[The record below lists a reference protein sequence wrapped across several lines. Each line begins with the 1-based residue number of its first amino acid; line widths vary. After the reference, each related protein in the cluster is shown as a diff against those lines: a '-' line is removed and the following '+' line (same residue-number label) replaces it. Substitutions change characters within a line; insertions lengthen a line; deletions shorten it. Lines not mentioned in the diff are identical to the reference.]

1 MAYDS
6 NTKRFSLYD
15 SNTKVALLVAKFSK
29 VLLFSF
35 SALSLSNNSLVI
47 DLLEDYRGIEEEDN
61 YQQLINKL
69 LDAYRLTTP
78 SIVEFDGTLITFSSN
93 FWYRDIKFILDAR
106 QHKLRIAKSSG
117 QEFIDVSLPSDVGE
131 SAEEVLALA
140 RDILGQSKSFYATPS
155 SSGYD
160 LERKY

>member
-1 MAYDS
+1 MA
-6 NTKRFSLYD
+6 YD

-35 SALSLSNNSLVI
+35 SALSLSNNSLVY

-69 LDAYRLTTP
+69 LDAYRLTSP
-78 SIVEFDGTLITFSSN
+78 SKVEFDGTLVTFGTSG
-93 FWYRDIKFILDAR
+93 WYRDIKFILDAR
-106 QHKLRIAKSSG
+106 QRKLRVAKSSSSQG
-117 QEFIDVSLPSDVGE
+117 FIDVSLPSDVGQ
-131 SAEEVLALA
+131 SAEEIFTLAK
-140 RDILGQSKSFYATPS
+140 DILGQSKSFYAIPTTE
-155 SSGYD
+155 GFD

>member
-1 MAYDS
+1 MA
-6 NTKRFSLYD
+6 FD
-15 SNTKVALLVAKFSK
+15 SNTKVALLRAEFSK

-35 SALSLSNNSLVI
+35 SALSLSNNPLVY

-78 SIVEFDGTLITFSSN
+78 SSVDFDGNLLTFETSI
-93 FWYRDIKFILDAR
+93 WYRNIKFILDAR
-106 QHKLRIAKSSG
+106 QHKLRIAKNSG
-117 QEFIDVSLPSDVGE
+117 QAFIDVSLPSDVGRL
-131 SAEEVLALA
+131 AEEIFALA
-140 RDILGQSKSFYATPS
+140 KDILGQSKSFSATPTP
-155 SSGYD
+155 SGYD

>member
-1 MAYDS
+1 MS
-6 NTKRFSLYD
+6 YD

-35 SALSLSNNSLVI
+35 SGLTISKHTLVY
-47 DLLEDYRGIEEEDN
+47 DFLEDYRGIEEEYN

-69 LDAYRLTTP
+69 LDAYRLTNP
-78 SIVEFDGTLITFSSN
+78 STVEFDGTLVTFGTSG
-93 FWYRDIKFILDAR
+93 WYKDIKFILDAS

-117 QEFIDVSLPSDVGE
+117 QGFIDVSLPSDVGK
-131 SAEEVLALA
+131 SAEEIFALA
-140 RDILGQSKSFYATPS
+140 KDILGKSKSFNAIPTTE
-155 SSGYD
+155 GYD

>member
-1 MAYDS
+1 MA
-6 NTKRFSLYD
+6 YD

-35 SALSLSNNSLVI
+35 SALSLSNNSLVY
-47 DLLEDYRGIEEEDN
+47 DLLEEYRSIEEEDN

-78 SIVEFDGTLITFSSN
+78 SIVDFDGTLVTFETTIWRRN
-93 FWYRDIKFILDAR
+93 IKFLLDAR
-106 QHKLRIAKSSG
+106 QRKLRIAKQSG
-117 QEFIDVSLPSDVGE
+117 QAFIDVSLPSDVGE
-131 SAEEVLALA
+131 SAEGIFVLAK
-140 RDILGQSKSFYATPS
+140 DILGQAKSFHAIPS
-155 SSGYD
+155 TGGYD

>member
-1 MAYDS
+1 MS
-6 NTKRFSLYD
+6 YD

-35 SALSLSNNSLVI
+35 SALSLSNNSLVY

-69 LDAYRLTTP
+69 LGAYRLTNPDT
-78 SIVEFDGTLITFSSN
+78 VEFDGTLVTFGTSG
-93 FWYRDIKFILDAR
+93 WYRDIKFILDAR
-106 QHKLRIAKSSG
+106 QRKLRVSKSSG
-117 QEFIDVSLPSDVGE
+117 QGFIDVSLPSDVGQ
-131 SAEEVLALA
+131 SAEEIFALA
-140 RDILGQSKSFYATPS
+140 KDILGQSKSFHAIPS
-155 SSGYD
+155 TEGYG